1 MLHIRDLQVGDELY
15 CYMRLGYALVL
26 NRRPDA
32 SVFRTVPEKP
42 RVAGSGDLTN
52 FVGLVVDNDPTRG
65 VLTMETQ
72 DLNSRYRPTDA
83 VVTARAEIPYTAFK
97 RVQKL
102 SKYNTASTLTSTRPT
117 RMNRF
122 TRWAPY
128 KTRENVQLR

>member
-1 MLHIRDLQVGDELY
+1 MIHIRDLQVGDELY

-32 SVFRTVPEKP
+32 SVFRTVPQKP

-52 FVGLVVDNDPTRG
+52 FVGLVSENDSTRG
-65 VLTMETQ
+65 VLTLETQ
-72 DLNSRYRPTDA
+72 DLNSRYNATDA
-83 VVTARAEIPYTAFK
+83 FPVARAEIPYTAFK
-97 RVQKL
+97 RIQRL
-102 SKYNTASTLTSTRPT
+102 SKYNTASVLTSTRPT
-117 RMNRF
+117 RMNRY